1 MSYFGQ
7 RLFFSSAKMHGIL
20 IFFFF
25 KLTLN
30 YFRPISI
37 SISIASVHL
46 MFISACQISA
56 TEGVKGPKK
65 KEILAAFSVEVLC
78 AILPLS

>member
-1 MSYFGQ
+1 MEFN
-7 RLFFSSAKMHGIL
+7 L
-20 IFFFF
+20 FFF

-30 YFRPISI
+30 YFHPISI

-65 KEILAAFSVEVLC
+65 NILAAFSVEVLC

>member
-20 IFFFF
+20 SFFF

-65 KEILAAFSVEVLC
+65 KILAAFSVEVLC

>member
-20 IFFFF
+20 IFFF

-65 KEILAAFSVEVLC
+65 KILAAFSVEVLC